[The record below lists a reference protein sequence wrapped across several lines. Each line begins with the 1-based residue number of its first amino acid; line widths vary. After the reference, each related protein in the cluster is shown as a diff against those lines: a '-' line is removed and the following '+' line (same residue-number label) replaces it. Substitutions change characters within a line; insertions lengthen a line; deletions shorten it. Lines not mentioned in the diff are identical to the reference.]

1 MIYLVTNQKN
11 LFSHI
16 TADISFASCQEL
28 KDYFKD
34 KDEVE
39 FDTETNGF
47 DPWVCK
53 LISAQFGDANNQF
66 VVDTATVDIREF
78 KELLETK
85 LILMQNAKFD
95 LRFLYHHRIIPTK
108 VYDTFLAESVLNMG
122 RRQVRKS
129 LDKLVARY
137 CKQTMSKEVR
147 GLIHKE
153 GLSVQ
158 VIKYAAGDVKYL
170 GDIKKLQIEKLKE
183 LSLLPALAL
192 DNKFVRVL
200 AYIEYCGFKLDAN
213 KWATKMK
220 EDNQLVL
227 SCEEKLNKW
236 VIDNNKTDYIDSQLN
251 LFSDEVV
258 CKINWNS
265 EKQVIPLFK
274 ELGVNTK
281 TKDKDTGKMKDS
293 VDARVLQT
301 EVKKH
306 EMVPLYMEYKK
317 VGKLVSSFGE
327 SVLKQVHSVTSRIH
341 TTYKQIL
348 DTGRMSCGGKNRS
361 TKPPTE
367 YVNLQQIPRDS
378 RHRECFISEEGYT
391 LIVADYAGQES
402 VVFANKCKDKDILKF
417 YQEGLGDMHSF
428 VASKIYPE
436 LEGLE
441 LDRIKKDFKRE
452 RQNAKAA
459 GFAIQYGGVGA
470 TISNNLGL
478 PVEEGDKIYDA
489 YFKAFPG
496 VKSYFVTCKAD
507 ALAKGYILL
516 NNVSNRKSFIEFF
529 DDYLNLKQ
537 RIDAPGFWDEYKSH
551 KRVNSVKFITEYKPL
566 VRDYFKKKGMV
577 ERKSLNYPVQGTSA
591 EITKFGGLL
600 FFNYLEEN
608 GLLFKHVR
616 ICNIIHDEIVVE
628 CKKDIARKIAGVL
641 KECMEKAGEPFC
653 PTIPLKA
660 EPCITEFWN
669 H

>member
-53 LISAQFGDANNQF
+53 LISAQFGDAENQF
-66 VVDTATVDIREF
+66 VVDSASVDIREF
-78 KELLETK
+78 KELLESK

-95 LRFLYHHRIIPTK
+95 LKFLYHKRIIPTRI
-108 VYDTFLAESVLNMG
+108 YDTFLAESVLNMG
-122 RRQVRKS
+122 KKFVKKS
-129 LDKLVARY
+129 LDILVDRY
-137 CKQTMSKEVR
+137 CKVTMSKEVR

-158 VIKYAAGDVKYL
+158 VIRYAAGDVRYL
-170 GDIKKLQIEKLKE
+170 GRIKE
-183 LSLLPALAL
+183 LQMVKLEELDLMSSLAL

-200 AYIEYCGFKLDAN
+200 AYVEYCGFKLDYE
-213 KWATKMK
+213 KWASKMK
-220 EDNQLVL
+220 EDNSNVQE
-227 SCEEKLNKW
+227 CEERLNNWIIENDQRK
-236 VIDNNKTDYIDSQLN
+236 YIDTQLD
-251 LFSDEVV
+251 LFNDKSK

-265 EKQVIPLFK
+265 EQQVIPLFK
-274 ELGVNTK
+274 DLGVNTK

-301 EVKKH
+301 EMDKH
-306 EMVPLYMEYKK
+306 EMVPLYVEYKK
-317 VGKLVSSFGE
+317 TGKLVSSFGE
-327 SVLKQVHSVTSRIH
+327 SVLKQVHTITRRIH
-341 TTYKQIL
+341 TTYRQLL
-348 DTGRMSCGGKNRS
+348 DTGRMSCGGKNNK
-361 TKPPTE
+361 TKPPVE
-367 YVNLQQIPRDS
+367 YVNLQQIPRDA
-378 RHRECFISEEGYT
+378 RHRECFIAEKDCT

-417 YQEGLGDMHSF
+417 YEEGLGDMHSF

-441 LDRIKKDFKRE
+441 LNRIKKEFKRE

-470 TISNNLGL
+470 TIANNLGL
-478 PVEEGDKIYDA
+478 PIEEGDKIYDA

-496 VKSYFVTCKAD
+496 VKSYFATCKAD

-516 NNVSNRKSFIEFF
+516 NTISNRKSFI
-529 DDYLNLKQ
+529 DYYDEYLKLKEQ
-537 RIDAPGFWDEYKSH
+537 IDAPGFWDDYKAH
-551 KRVNSVKFITEYKPL
+551 KRVNSAKFITHFKPT
-566 VRDYFKKKGMV
+566 VREYFKKKGMI
-577 ERKSLNYPVQGTSA
+577 ERKSLNYPVQGTAA
-591 EITKFGGLL
+591 EITKFAGML
-600 FFNYLEEN
+600 FFKYLEEN
-608 GLLFKHVR
+608 NLLFKYVR
-616 ICNIIHDEIVVE
+616 ICNIIHDEIVIE
-628 CKKDIARKIAGVL
+628 CKKDIAEQMAAKL

>member
-16 TADISFASCQEL
+16 TEDIAFASCQEL

-53 LISAQFGDANNQF
+53 LISAQFGDAENQF
-66 VVDTATVDIREF
+66 VVDSESVDVREF
-78 KELLETK
+78 KEMLESK

-95 LRFLYHHRIIPTK
+95 LKFLYHKRIIPTRI
-108 VYDTFLAESVLNMG
+108 YDTFLAECVLNMG
-122 RRQVRKS
+122 RRTVRKA
-129 LDKLVARY
+129 LDVLVKRY
-137 CKQTMSKEVR
+137 CQVEMSKEVR

-158 VIKYAAGDVKYL
+158 VIRYAAGDVKYL
-170 GDIKKLQIEKLKE
+170 GQIKDKQTVKLKD
-183 LSLLPALAL
+183 LSLLSSLAL
-192 DNKFVRVL
+192 DNKFVRIL
-200 AYIEYCGFKLDAN
+200 AYVEYCGFKLDREKWTN
-213 KWATKMK
+213 KIREDK
-220 EDNQLVL
+220 EIVL
-227 SCEEKLNKW
+227 KCEEKLNSW
-236 VIDNNKTDYIDSQLN
+236 VLDNNKSRYINTQLN
-251 LFSDEVV
+251 LFSDKIK
-258 CKINWNS
+258 CNINWNS

-281 TKDKDTGKMKDS
+281 VKDKDTGKMKDS

-301 EVKKH
+301 EVDKH
-306 EMVPLYMEYKK
+306 EMVPLYIEYKK
-317 VGKLVSSFGE
+317 ASKLVSSFGE
-327 SVLKQVHSVTSRIH
+327 SVLKQIHIVTQRIH
-341 TTYKQIL
+341 TTYRQIL
-348 DTGRMSCGGKNRS
+348 DTGRMSCGGKNTKS
-361 TKPPTE
+361 KPPVE
-367 YVNLQQIPRDS
+367 YVNLQQIPRDA
-378 RHRECFISEEGYT
+378 RHRECFIAEKGFT
-391 LIVADYAGQES
+391 LIIADYEGQES

-417 YQEGLGDMHSF
+417 YQTGLGDMHSF

-441 LDRIKKDFKRE
+441 LEKIKKEFKRE

-478 PVEEGDKIYDA
+478 PLEEGEKIYDA
-489 YFKAFPG
+489 YFQAFPG

-507 ALAKGYILL
+507 ALRRGYILL
-516 NNVSNRKSFIEFF
+516 NTISNRKSFIEFF
-529 DDYLNLKQ
+529 DDYAKL
-537 RIDAPGFWDEYKSH
+537 RDEIDSNGFWDKYKVH
-551 KRVNSVKFITEYKPL
+551 KRGNTSEFILHYKPT
-566 VRDYFKKKGMV
+566 VREYFKKKGII
-577 ERKSLNYPVQGTSA
+577 ERKSLNYPVQGSSA
-591 EITKFGGLL
+591 EITKFAGVL

-608 GLLFKHVR
+608 NLLFKHVR

-628 CKKDIARKIAGVL
+628 CRKDIAEGLASKL

>member
-11 LFSHI
+11 LFSYI
-16 TADISFASCQEL
+16 TEDIAFASCQEL

-53 LISAQFGDANNQF
+53 LISAQFGDSENQF
-66 VVDTATVDIREF
+66 VVDSASVDVREF
-78 KELLETK
+78 KELLESK

-95 LRFLYHHRIIPTK
+95 LKFLYHKRIIPTRI
-108 VYDTFLAESVLNMG
+108 YDTFLAESVLNMG
-122 RRQVRKS
+122 RRTVKKS
-129 LDKLVARY
+129 LDVLVNRY
-137 CKQTMSKEVR
+137 CKVIMSKEVR

-158 VIKYAAGDVKYL
+158 VIRYAAGDVKYL
-170 GDIKKLQIEKLKE
+170 GRIKELQMIKLKE
-183 LSLLPALAL
+183 LDLVPSLAL

-200 AYIEYCGFKLDAN
+200 AYVEYCGFKLN
-213 KWATKMK
+213 KERWTKK
-220 EDNQLVL
+220 VEEDKNVVFE
-227 SCEEKLNKW
+227 CEERLNKW
-236 VIDNNKTDYIDSQLN
+236 VIENNEYKYMNTQLE
-251 LFSDEVV
+251 LFNDKIS
-258 CKINWNS
+258 CNINWNS

-274 ELGVNTK
+274 ELGVNTEI
-281 TKDKDTGKMKDS
+281 KDKDTGKMKNS

-301 EVKKH
+301 QVDKH
-306 EMVPLYMEYKK
+306 EMVPLYVEYKK
-317 VGKLVSSFGE
+317 ASKLVSAFGE
-327 SVLKQVHSVTSRIH
+327 NVLNQIHVITQRIH
-341 TTYKQIL
+341 TTYRQIL
-348 DTGRMSCGGKNRS
+348 DTGRMSCGGKNS
-361 TKPPTE
+361 KTTPPTD
-367 YVNLQQIPRDS
+367 YINLQQIPRDA
-378 RHRECFISEEGYT
+378 RHRECFIAEKDCT

-402 VVFANKCKDKDILKF
+402 VVFANKCKDNDILKF

-441 LDRIKKDFKRE
+441 LDRIKKEFKRE

-470 TISNNLGL
+470 TIANNLGL
-478 PVEEGDKIYDA
+478 PIEEGDKIYDS

-507 ALAKGYILL
+507 ALRRGYILL
-516 NNVSNRKSFIEFF
+516 NTVSNRKSFIEFF
-529 DDYLNLKQ
+529 DDYAKLRDEINNN
-537 RIDAPGFWDEYKSH
+537 GFWDEYNSH
-551 KRVNSVKFITEYKPL
+551 KRGNTSQFILHYKPT
-566 VRDYFKKKGMV
+566 VREYFKKKGMI
-577 ERKSLNYPVQGTSA
+577 ERKSLNYPVQGTAA
-591 EITKFGGLL
+591 EITKFAGVL

-608 GLLFKHVR
+608 NLLFKYVR

-628 CKKDIARKIAGVL
+628 CKKDIAEKMAAKL

>member
-11 LFSHI
+11 LFGHI

-53 LISAQFGDANNQF
+53 LISAQFGDAENQF
-66 VVDTATVDIREF
+66 VVDSGSIDIREF
-78 KELLETK
+78 KELLESK

-95 LRFLYHHRIIPTK
+95 LKFLYHKRIIPTRI
-108 VYDTFLAESVLNMG
+108 YDTFLAESVLNMG
-122 RRQVRKS
+122 RKQVRKS
-129 LDKLVARY
+129 LDYLVDRY
-137 CKQTMSKEVR
+137 CKVTMSKEVR

-158 VIKYAAGDVKYL
+158 VIRYAAGDVKYL
-170 GDIKKLQIEKLKE
+170 SRIKELQIVKLEKLN
-183 LSLLPALAL
+183 LMTALAL

-200 AYIEYCGFKLDAN
+200 AYVEYCGFKLDYD
-213 KWATKMK
+213 KWASKMK
-220 EDNQLVL
+220 EDNSNVQE
-227 SCEEKLNKW
+227 CEERLNNW
-236 VIDNNKTDYIDSQLN
+236 IIDNNKRKYMDTQLS
-251 LFSDEVV
+251 LFSNEIK
-258 CKINWNS
+258 CNINWNS

-301 EVKKH
+301 EMDKH
-306 EMVPLYMEYKK
+306 KMVPLYVEYKK
-317 VGKLVSSFGE
+317 TGKLVSSFGE
-327 SVLKQVHSVTSRIH
+327 SVLKQVHTITQRIH
-341 TTYKQIL
+341 TTYRQLL
-348 DTGRMSCGGKNRS
+348 DTGRMSCCCKNNKA
-361 TKPPTE
+361 KPPVE
-367 YVNLQQIPRDS
+367 YVNLQQIPRDA
-378 RHRECFISEEGYT
+378 RHRECFIAEEGCT

-402 VVFANKCKDKDILKF
+402 VVFANKCKDNDILKF
-417 YQEGLGDMHSF
+417 YEEGLGDMHSF

-441 LDRIKKDFKRE
+441 LDRIKKEFKRE

-470 TISNNLGL
+470 TIANNLGL
-478 PVEEGDKIYDA
+478 PIEEGDKIYDA

-516 NNVSNRKSFIEFF
+516 NTISNRKSFIEYY
-529 DDYLNLKQ
+529 DEYVKLKEQ
-537 RIDAPGFWDEYKSH
+537 MDAPGFWDEYRAH
-551 KRVNSVKFITEYKPL
+551 KTTNSAKFITHFKPI
-566 VRDYFKKKGMV
+566 VREYFKKKGMI
-577 ERKSLNYPVQGTSA
+577 ERKSLNYPVQGTAA
-591 EITKFGGLL
+591 EITKFAGML
-600 FFNYLEEN
+600 FFKYLEKN
-608 GLLFKHVR
+608 NLLFKYVR
-616 ICNIIHDEIVVE
+616 ICNIIHDEIVIE
-628 CKKDIARKIAGVL
+628 CKIDIAEQMAAKL
-641 KECMEKAGEPFC
+641 KECMEEAGKPFC